1 MLRSTGDLPRA
12 GPPVSLLTVVRFLH
26 YLTGIAWVGASLVL
40 ALIVFPAIDRCR
52 GEVRAPMMRAL
63 ARRIVP
69 WETAAATAVIASGA
83 LQVALQHRGH
93 ELFSLRTRWGIAIAI
108 GALCAMAIVALGL
121 TVLAP
126 LTTRF
131 MALED
136 EVARDPARSAMG
148 IRELGRFDPAWWRVR
163 RRLVAA
169 TTVEICLALVAVGT
183 MAVARGS

>member
-1 MLRSTGDLPRA
+1 M
-12 GPPVSLLTVVRFLH
+12 SLLTAVRFLH

-52 GEVRAPMMRAL
+52 GEVRAPMFRAL

-83 LQVALQHRGH
+83 LQVVLQHRGR
-93 ELFSLRTRWGIAIAI
+93 ELFTLSTRWGVSIAL
-108 GALCAMAIVALGL
+108 GALCAVAIVALGL
-121 TVLAP
+121 AVLAP

-136 EVARDPARSAMG
+136 EVALDPERAAMG
-148 IRELGRFDPAWWRVR
+148 IRQLGRFDPVWWGVR
-163 RRLVAA
+163 RRLVVASA
-169 TTVEICLALVAVGT
+169 VEISLALVAVGT